1 MIPALISVARVYAP
15 YIMLPVA
22 MVIGA
27 IGYNIEWTIRDPN
40 KPKGGQKPSV
50 ELERDERLLRQL
62 LEAEKIEDLTKVESL
77 KQKSFVS
84 KTIFEQNLSP
94 SLKPSSF
101 SSSSSSTTSSSS

>member
-62 LEAEKIEDLTKVESL
+62 LEAEKIEDLTKVE
-77 KQKSFVS
+77 KYRKDYY
-84 KTIFEQNLSP
+84 IHC
-94 SLKPSSF
+94 
-101 SSSSSSTTSSSS
+101 TTFI